1 MGQIVILD
9 ENTSN
14 QIAAGEVVENPASV
28 VKELIENSIDAE
40 SSNITVEIQKGG
52 ISLIKVID
60 NGCGMEE
67 DDVLIAFE
75 RHATSKIRSSNDLDG
90 ILTLGFRGE
99 ALASIASVSVV
110 ELTTRTKDKSF
121 GSYVRVK
128 GGVVE
133 EVSQAGCP
141 VGTTFTVKDLFFN
154 TPARFKFLKR
164 DSTEAGY
171 ISDIVNR
178 IALGNP
184 HISFKLV
191 NNKKTVVH
199 TPGNNDL
206 LSTIF
211 SIYGKDTAKECIKV
225 SYKDDM
231 FKIDGFAGKP
241 SISRATRSWQSIYIN
256 GRYIKNKTISAAIDE
271 AYKTS
276 LMKNKFAFVVL
287 NIEINPVLVDVNVH
301 PTKMEVRF
309 TNEQDVFRAVY
320 YAINNALLSESLVKN
335 IEVENKNNIFKYET
349 DSKKDEYVQ
358 QGIRDIKNK
367 PIEYIETKKAQINE
381 KSKKKESDIH
391 YADNLNTAESNTA
404 ELNTAELNTIESNT
418 AESNTVELNT
428 IESNTAESNTAEL
441 NTIESNTA
449 ESNTV
454 ELNTIESNTAE
465 SNTVE
470 LNTIESNTAESNTA
484 ELNTIESNTA
494 ESNTVELN
502 TVELNTIES
511 NTVEL
516 NTLNSITG
524 DKKEESKT
532 EKKEVIADDI
542 FINSKIIGQIFSTYI
557 ILQSGENLVLIDQH
571 AAHERIVFESLKKKY
586 HKEENLAQYLLE
598 PVVIELT
605 GQEIGFIN
613 DKNEMLNKLG
623 FIIENFGDNSIILRS
638 VPANS
643 ESGKVKEA
651 FLDVLDF
658 LMSENKKDNVY
669 IAEEILYKMA
679 CKGAVKANE
688 KLESIEI
695 KNILK
700 KLSQIKNPYT
710 CPHGRPTIIK
720 ITKYELEKMF
730 KRIV

>member
-454 ELNTIESNTAE
+454 ELNT
-465 SNTVE
+465 
-470 LNTIESNTAESNTA
+470 
-484 ELNTIESNTA
+484 
-494 ESNTVELN
+494 
-502 TVELNTIES
+502 VELNTIES

-605 GQEIGFIN
+605 SQEIGFIN

>member
-28 VKELIENSIDAE
+28 VKELIENSIDAG

-52 ISLIKVID
+52 ITQIKVID

-90 ILTLGFRGE
+90 ISTLGFRGE

-110 ELTTRTKDKSF
+110 ELTSKTKDKSF
-121 GSYVRVK
+121 GSYVRLK

-133 EVSQAGCP
+133 EISQVGCP
-141 VGTTFTVKDLFFN
+141 VGTSFTVNDLFFN
-154 TPARFKFLKR
+154 TPARFKFLKK

-184 HISFKLV
+184 HISFKLI

-199 TPGNNDL
+199 TPGNNDI

-211 SIYGKDTAKECIKV
+211 SIYGKETAKECVKI

-241 SISRATRSWQSIYIN
+241 SISRSTRSWQSIYIN

-287 NIEINPVLVDVNVH
+287 KIKVNPVLVDVNVH

-335 IEVENKNNIFKYET
+335 IEIKNKKNNVFNYEI
-349 DSKKDEYVQ
+349 DSKEQEYVQ
-358 QGIRDIKNK
+358 QGIGDIKSEETFSSKELIEPIIKESTPTVDIQAENIEIKKVHIDEKNAQEALNASNTNDLSTIELSTIEKKEEISHKNLENNSNK
-367 PIEYIETKKAQINE
+367 EDNKEDNKEHYKEY
-381 KSKKKESDIH
+381 SKKKEF
-391 YADNLNTAESNTA
+391 
-404 ELNTAELNTIESNT
+404 
-418 AESNTVELNT
+418 
-428 IESNTAESNTAEL
+428 
-441 NTIESNTA
+441 
-449 ESNTV
+449 
-454 ELNTIESNTAE
+454 
-465 SNTVE
+465 
-470 LNTIESNTAESNTA
+470 
-484 ELNTIESNTA
+484 
-494 ESNTVELN
+494 
-502 TVELNTIES
+502 
-511 NTVEL
+511 
-516 NTLNSITG
+516 
-524 DKKEESKT
+524 EENIL
-532 EKKEVIADDI
+532 VD
-542 FINSKIIGQIFSTYI
+542 SKIIGQIFSTYI
-557 ILQSGENLVLIDQH
+557 ILQSGENLFLIDQH
-571 AAHERIVFESLKKKY
+571 AAHERIVFESLKEKY
-586 HKEENLAQYLLE
+586 YKEESLAQYLLE
-598 PVVIELT
+598 PIVIELT
-605 GQEIGFIN
+605 NQEVEFIN
-613 DKNEMLNKLG
+613 DKNETLNKLG

-643 ESGKVKEA
+643 ESGCVKEA

-688 KLESIEI
+688 KLGSIEI
-695 KNILK
+695 QNILK

>member
-428 IESNTAESNTAEL
+428 IESNTAESNT
-441 NTIESNTA
+441 
-449 ESNTV
+449 
-454 ELNTIESNTAE
+454 
-465 SNTVE
+465 
-470 LNTIESNTAESNTA
+470 
-484 ELNTIESNTA
+484 
-494 ESNTVELN
+494 
-502 TVELNTIES
+502 
-511 NTVEL
+511 VEL

-605 GQEIGFIN
+605 SQEIGFIN

>member
-404 ELNTAELNTIESNT
+404 ELNT
-418 AESNTVELNT
+418 
-428 IESNTAESNTAEL
+428 
-441 NTIESNTA
+441 
-449 ESNTV
+449 
-454 ELNTIESNTAE
+454 
-465 SNTVE
+465 
-470 LNTIESNTAESNTA
+470 
-484 ELNTIESNTA
+484 IESNTA

-605 GQEIGFIN
+605 SQEIGFIN

>member
-28 VKELIENSIDAE
+28 VKELIENSIDAG

-52 ISLIKVID
+52 ITQIKVID

-90 ILTLGFRGE
+90 ISTLGFRGE

-110 ELTTRTKDKSF
+110 ELTSKTKDKSF
-121 GSYVRVK
+121 GSYVRLK

-133 EVSQAGCP
+133 EISQVGCP
-141 VGTTFTVKDLFFN
+141 VGTSFTVNDLFFN
-154 TPARFKFLKR
+154 TPARFKFLKK

-184 HISFKLV
+184 HISFKLI

-211 SIYGKDTAKECIKV
+211 SIYGKETAKECVKI

-241 SISRATRSWQSIYIN
+241 SISRSTRSWQSIYIN

-287 NIEINPVLVDVNVH
+287 KIKVNPVLVDVNVH

-335 IEVENKNNIFKYET
+335 IEIKNKKNNVFNYEI
-349 DSKKDEYVQ
+349 DSKEQEYVQ
-358 QGIRDIKNK
+358 QGIGDIKSEETFSSKELIEPIIKESTPTVDIQAENIEIKKVHIDEKNAQEALNASNTNDLSTIELSTIEKKEEISHKNLENNSNK
-367 PIEYIETKKAQINE
+367 EDNKEDNKEHYKEY
-381 KSKKKESDIH
+381 SKKKEF
-391 YADNLNTAESNTA
+391 
-404 ELNTAELNTIESNT
+404 
-418 AESNTVELNT
+418 
-428 IESNTAESNTAEL
+428 
-441 NTIESNTA
+441 
-449 ESNTV
+449 
-454 ELNTIESNTAE
+454 
-465 SNTVE
+465 
-470 LNTIESNTAESNTA
+470 
-484 ELNTIESNTA
+484 
-494 ESNTVELN
+494 
-502 TVELNTIES
+502 
-511 NTVEL
+511 
-516 NTLNSITG
+516 
-524 DKKEESKT
+524 EENIL
-532 EKKEVIADDI
+532 VD
-542 FINSKIIGQIFSTYI
+542 SKIIGQIFSTYI
-557 ILQSGENLVLIDQH
+557 IL
-571 AAHERIVFESLKKKY
+571 
-586 HKEENLAQYLLE
+586 
-598 PVVIELT
+598 
-605 GQEIGFIN
+605 
-613 DKNEMLNKLG
+613 
-623 FIIENFGDNSIILRS
+623 
-638 VPANS
+638 
-643 ESGKVKEA
+643 
-651 FLDVLDF
+651 
-658 LMSENKKDNVY
+658 
-669 IAEEILYKMA
+669 
-679 CKGAVKANE
+679 
-688 KLESIEI
+688 
-695 KNILK
+695 
-700 KLSQIKNPYT
+700 
-710 CPHGRPTIIK
+710 
-720 ITKYELEKMF
+720 
-730 KRIV
+730 

>member
-28 VKELIENSIDAE
+28 VKELIENSIDAG

-52 ISLIKVID
+52 ITQIKVID

-90 ILTLGFRGE
+90 ISTLGFRGE

-110 ELTTRTKDKSF
+110 ELTSKTKDKSF
-121 GSYVRVK
+121 GSYVRLK

-133 EVSQAGCP
+133 EISQVGCP
-141 VGTTFTVKDLFFN
+141 VGTSFTVNDLFFN
-154 TPARFKFLKR
+154 TPARFKFLKK

-184 HISFKLV
+184 HISFKLI

-211 SIYGKDTAKECIKV
+211 SIYGKETAKECVKI

-241 SISRATRSWQSIYIN
+241 SISRSTRSWQSIYIN

-287 NIEINPVLVDVNVH
+287 KIKVNPVLVDVNVH

-335 IEVENKNNIFKYET
+335 IEIKNKKNNVFNYEI
-349 DSKKDEYVQ
+349 DSKEQEYVQ
-358 QGIRDIKNK
+358 QGIGDIKSEETFSSKELIEPIIKESTPTVDIQAENIEIKKVHIDEKNAQEALNASNTNDLSTIELSTIEKKEEISHKNLENNSNK
-367 PIEYIETKKAQINE
+367 EDNKEDNKEHYKEY
-381 KSKKKESDIH
+381 SKKKEF
-391 YADNLNTAESNTA
+391 
-404 ELNTAELNTIESNT
+404 
-418 AESNTVELNT
+418 
-428 IESNTAESNTAEL
+428 
-441 NTIESNTA
+441 
-449 ESNTV
+449 
-454 ELNTIESNTAE
+454 
-465 SNTVE
+465 
-470 LNTIESNTAESNTA
+470 
-484 ELNTIESNTA
+484 
-494 ESNTVELN
+494 
-502 TVELNTIES
+502 
-511 NTVEL
+511 
-516 NTLNSITG
+516 
-524 DKKEESKT
+524 EENIL
-532 EKKEVIADDI
+532 VD
-542 FINSKIIGQIFSTYI
+542 SKIIGQIFSTYI
-557 ILQSGENLVLIDQH
+557 ILQSGENLFLIDQH
-571 AAHERIVFESLKKKY
+571 AAHERIVFESLKEKY
-586 HKEENLAQYLLE
+586 YKEESLAQYLLE
-598 PVVIELT
+598 PIVIELT
-605 GQEIGFIN
+605 NQEVEFIN
-613 DKNEMLNKLG
+613 DKNETLNKLG

-643 ESGKVKEA
+643 ESGCVKEA

-688 KLESIEI
+688 KLGSIEI
-695 KNILK
+695 QNILK

>member
-404 ELNTAELNTIESNT
+404 ELNT
-418 AESNTVELNT
+418 
-428 IESNTAESNTAEL
+428 
-441 NTIESNTA
+441 
-449 ESNTV
+449 
-454 ELNTIESNTAE
+454 IESNTAE

-605 GQEIGFIN
+605 SQEIGFIN

>member
-391 YADNLNTAESNTA
+391 YADNLNTAESNTE
-404 ELNTAELNTIESNT
+404 EL
-418 AESNTVELNT
+418 
-428 IESNTAESNTAEL
+428 
-441 NTIESNTA
+441 
-449 ESNTV
+449 
-454 ELNTIESNTAE
+454 
-465 SNTVE
+465 
-470 LNTIESNTAESNTA
+470 NTA

-605 GQEIGFIN
+605 SQEIGFIN

>member
-428 IESNTAESNTAEL
+428 
-441 NTIESNTA
+441 
-449 ESNTV
+449 
-454 ELNTIESNTAE
+454 
-465 SNTVE
+465 
-470 LNTIESNTAESNTA
+470 
-484 ELNTIESNTA
+484 
-494 ESNTVELN
+494 
-502 TVELNTIES
+502 VELNTIES

-605 GQEIGFIN
+605 SQEIGFIN

>member
-404 ELNTAELNTIESNT
+404 ELNTAELNT
-418 AESNTVELNT
+418 A
-428 IESNTAESNTAEL
+428 
-441 NTIESNTA
+441 
-449 ESNTV
+449 
-454 ELNTIESNTAE
+454 
-465 SNTVE
+465 E

>member
-428 IESNTAESNTAEL
+428 
-441 NTIESNTA
+441 
-449 ESNTV
+449 
-454 ELNTIESNTAE
+454 
-465 SNTVE
+465 
-470 LNTIESNTAESNTA
+470 
-484 ELNTIESNTA
+484 
-494 ESNTVELN
+494 
-502 TVELNTIES
+502 VELNTIES

>member
-454 ELNTIESNTAE
+454 ELNT
-465 SNTVE
+465 
-470 LNTIESNTAESNTA
+470 
-484 ELNTIESNTA
+484 
-494 ESNTVELN
+494 
-502 TVELNTIES
+502 VELNTIES